1 MRPAL
6 RPLPTSRALP
16 TAAAIVLSLAAAIA
30 PACREKPEP
39 LVVHADRI
47 VVSNVTSEPWVDVA
61 LVLNGYYKATA
72 PELAP
77 GGQLDAPLARFQS
90 GFGRYYDTRRERVR
104 DVKVTARTRSGTSI
118 QLAWPAGEPT
128 PGAAR
133 R

>member
-1 MRPAL
+1 MRRRL
-6 RPLPTSRALP
+6 RWLAPLLVAVV
-16 TAAAIVLSLAAAIA
+16 AAAM

-61 LVLNGYYKATA
+61 LVLNGYYTATA

-90 GFGRYYDTRRERVR
+90 GFGRYYDTQRERVR
-104 DVKVTARTRSGTSI
+104 EVKVTARTRSGTPV
-118 QLAWPAGEPT
+118 QLAWPAGEPK
-128 PGAAR
+128 PGAAKR
-133 R
+133 